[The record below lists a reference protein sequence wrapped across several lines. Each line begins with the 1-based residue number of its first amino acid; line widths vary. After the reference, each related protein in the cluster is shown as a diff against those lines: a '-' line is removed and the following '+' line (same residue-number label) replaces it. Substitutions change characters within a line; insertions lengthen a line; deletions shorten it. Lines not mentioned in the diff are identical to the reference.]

1 MIDLYLDPSTH
12 DLPAPRSLRILRDP
26 DDRGEIM
33 VQRVRVL
40 LKTLEGE
47 YSYDTSFGI
56 PYLQSFMGRGV
67 KSATVAGILRAKILE
82 LDGALSVPR
91 CDVVLDLQTRKLTGT
106 IEITYEG
113 GTATVEV

>member
-12 DLPAPRSLRILRDP
+12 DLPEPRSLRILRDP

-47 YSYDTSFGI
+47 YAYDTSFGI

-67 KSATVAGILRAKILE
+67 KAATVAGILRAKILE
-82 LDGALSVPR
+82 LDGIVAVPR
-91 CDVVLDLQTRKLTGT
+91 CDVTLDGATKQLTGT
-106 IEITYEG
+106 IEITYDT